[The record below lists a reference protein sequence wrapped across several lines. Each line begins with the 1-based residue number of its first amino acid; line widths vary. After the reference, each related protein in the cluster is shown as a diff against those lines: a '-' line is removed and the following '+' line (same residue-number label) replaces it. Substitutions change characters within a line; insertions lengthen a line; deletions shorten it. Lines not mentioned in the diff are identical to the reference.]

1 MRYISIGAFLQ
12 KYNLIESYLVK
23 FLQDEVYKTGLKNA
37 ILGLSGGIDSAV
49 VAVLAKKAFGENFK
63 GVMMPSSNSSQSSL
77 DDALCLCEKFDI
89 SFEKISIA
97 PILDAYFKDKN
108 TDNLRIGNFSAR
120 ARMSVLYD
128 VSAKQGALVLGTS
141 NKSELLLGYG
151 TLFGDLAS
159 ALNPIGDLY
168 KTQIF
173 EFARYLGVPEQIISK
188 PPSADLWEGQSDE
201 DDLGYAYAKID
212 IALEHFVDKRMNE
225 KEMLDAG
232 IEKEL
237 IKLVKNK
244 IYKNQFKRKLPI
256 IAKIGNRT
264 IGHDF
269 LYSRDIKL

>member
-1 MRYISIGAFLQ
+1 LQ
-12 KYNLIESYLVK
+12 KYNLIESYLIK
-23 FLQDEVYKTGLKNA
+23 FLQNEVYKTGLKNA

-49 VAVLAKKAFGENFK
+49 VAILAKKAFVENFM
-63 GVMMPSSNSSQSSL
+63 GIMMPSSNSSQSSL
-77 DDALCLCEKFDI
+77 DDALSLCNKFNI

-97 PILDAYFKDKN
+97 PILNAYFKDQN

-128 VSAKQGALVLGTS
+128 VSAKQNALVLGTS

-201 DDLGYAYAKID
+201 DDLGYTYAKID
-212 IALEHFVDKRMNE
+212 IALEYFVDKRMNE

-232 IEKEL
+232 IEKKL

-244 IYKNQFKRKLPI
+244 IYKNQFKRKQPL
-256 IAKIGNRT
+256 IAKISNRT

>member
-1 MRYISIGAFLQ
+1 LQ
-12 KYNLIESYLVK
+12 KYKLIESYLIK
-23 FLQDEVYKTGLKNA
+23 FLQDEVYKTGLRNA
-37 ILGLSGGIDSAV
+37 VLGLSGGIDSAV
-49 VAVLAKKAFGENFK
+49 VAVLAQKAFGKNFL
-63 GVMMPSSNSSQSSL
+63 GVMMPTSHSSQNSL
-77 DDALCLCEKFDI
+77 DDALNLCEKFNI
-89 SFEKISIA
+89 SFEKISIS

-120 ARMSVLYD
+120 VRMSVLYD
-128 VSAKQGALVLGTS
+128 VSARINALVLGTS

-159 ALNPIGDLY
+159 AINPIGDLY

-173 EFARYLGVPEQIISK
+173 EFARYLEVPEIIISK

-201 DDLGYAYAKID
+201 DDLGYTYAKID
-212 IALEHFVDKRMNE
+212 SALESFVDKRMNE

-232 IEKEL
+232 FEKKL
-237 IKLVKNK
+237 IDLIRNK
-244 IYKNQFKRKLPI
+244 IYKNQFKRRLPI

-269 LYSRDIKL
+269 LYSRDIST